1 MYRLSMFFKVYKMIY
16 LCLYFHYIFQDTD
29 LGSGFLIFTKTR
41 NGKKIT
47 GLEKY
52 PLNMNLKT
60 MALITGKE
68 IWQPIMTQHA
78 LGSWQH

>member
-1 MYRLSMFFKVYKMIY
+1 ME
-16 LCLYFHYIFQDTD
+16 
-29 LGSGFLIFTKTR
+29 
-41 NGKKIT
+41 KKIT

-68 IWQPIMTQHA
+68 IWQPIMTTRTGELA
-78 LGSWQH
+78 TLGGELGSRIDFSLWAS